1 MEVMTQMDR
10 DSIVSMLN
18 ELIETCRDGLA
29 GFKEAADNVK
39 SPDLKTLFNEVS
51 AQRMQFVAELQG
63 EVRAL
68 GGDAEKTGSTAGTLH
83 RARIDIK
90 GTLSGKSDQAILNEA
105 ERGEDSGLNAYAEA
119 LKKDLP
125 GVLRNVVLK
134 QYENITNVHDRVKQL
149 RDAKTAKA
157 SRG

>member
-1 MEVMTQMDR
+1 MDR
-10 DSIVSMLN
+10 DSIVSVLN
-18 ELIETCRDGLA
+18 ELIETCRDGQA

-39 SPDLKTLFNEVS
+39 SPDLKSLFNEVS
-51 AQRMQFVAELQG
+51 AQRMQFAVELQG

-68 GGDAEKTGSTAGTLH
+68 GGDGEKTGSTAGTLH
-83 RARIDIK
+83 RAWINIK
-90 GTLSGKSDQAILNEA
+90 GNLTGKSDQAILNEV
-105 ERGEDSGLNAYAEA
+105 ERGEDSAVNAYAEA
-119 LKKDLP
+119 SKKDLP

-134 QYENITNVHDRVKQL
+134 QYENIRNVHDRVRQL

>member
-18 ELIETCRDGLA
+18 ELIETCRDGQA

-83 RARIDIK
+83 RAWIDIK

-157 SRG
+157 GRG